1 MFKFQE
7 GLPCSQCQH
16 MEYLTLIRKL
26 KFLARRSAFDNSV
39 VSEKARS
46 RTLISSRDPTSPKRD
61 LEECDRPGA

>member
-26 KFLARRSAFDNSV
+26 KFLACRSAFDNSV

-46 RTLISSRDPTSPKRD
+46 RTLISSRDPKSPKRD